1 MSFNDSESTTGIGS
15 LTPALSENEGT
26 YYDLSGR
33 RVEKPTRGL
42 YIKGNKKV
50 FVK

>member
-1 MSFNDSESTTGIGS
+1 M
-15 LTPALSENEGT
+15 ENW
-26 YYDLSGR
+26 YDLQGR